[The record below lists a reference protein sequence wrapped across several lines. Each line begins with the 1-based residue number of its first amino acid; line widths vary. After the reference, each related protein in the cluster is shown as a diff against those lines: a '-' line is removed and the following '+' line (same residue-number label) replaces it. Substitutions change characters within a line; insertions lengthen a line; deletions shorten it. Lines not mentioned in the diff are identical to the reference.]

1 MSDWMSEHV
10 TGHVTLEPNKVLLWK
25 VLSEGREAHDF
36 DHAWMP
42 IGTLFFGENQFRG
55 NKGVQGCFG
64 R

>member
-1 MSDWMSEHV
+1 MSEHV
-10 TGHVTLEPNKVLLWK
+10 TGHVTLEPNKDLCRT
-25 VLSEGREAHDF
+25 VLSEGREERDF
-36 DHAWMP
+36 DHACML